1 MKTVESTKIFESKG
15 LLLSLIFL
23 LTIVFLTAYVSAVTG
38 SIGNSRMII
47 NAKTGDVIERT
58 ILVRNVNNI
67 SVAVEM
73 YSDGDLA
80 SDLTIKNANFT
91 LGPGEDKKVNVSIK
105 VTKEGSTET
114 RVNVR
119 FTGVGEKG
127 GVGLTSTIIINAEK
141 GSYFNFGNGS
151 DESFFKKYSMIIIG
165 SSVTLILL
173 VIFIVL
179 LMIVLRKRK
188 AKERFRTRE
197 MVKPTKP
204 KKESSRL

>member
-1 MKTVESTKIFESKG
+1 MKNGNYNIFMSKQLTLTLFSSLMI
-15 LLLSLIFL
+15 LLFIGG
-23 LTIVFLTAYVSAVTG
+23 VFAVTG

-58 ILVRNVNNI
+58 ILVKNVNNI
-67 SVAVEM
+67 SVRIEM

-80 SDLTIKNANFT
+80 SDLKIENANFT
-91 LGPGEDKKVNVSIK
+91 LEPGKEKKVNVSIK

-119 FTGVGEKG
+119 FTGIGEKG

-141 GSYFNFGNGS
+141 GSLFGNNTSNAASG
-151 DESFFKKYSMIIIG
+151 FFKQYSMIIIG

-179 LMIVLRKRK
+179 VMISRKK
-188 AKERFRTRE
+188 KGKEMARQKE
-197 MVKPTKP
+197 MARPTKP
-204 KKESSRL
+204 KKESSRS